1 MTRILLPVLLA
12 IITPVLLLAQARE
25 GNTEYD
31 KKKQPAFIIDY
42 AYPPEA
48 VENAFFQKLEKL
60 GYRGKEEKG
69 VFNKDKGFRIFKGA
83 YITEV
88 SDKSLDF
95 IVKIEPKSK
104 KDDGSTTLYMVIH
117 RDGHNA
123 MEGFDSDER
132 RKAKDFLNDLLP
144 HVESA
149 HLELQIKGQEET
161 VGKSE
166 KKLKGLQD
174 EKKTLEE
181 KMKKLDDDILVNEQ
195 EIQTQKQALETLK
208 SRRKS

>member
-1 MTRILLPVLLA
+1 MKKILLPVLLA
-12 IITPVLLLAQARE
+12 FLCPNLLLAQAHE
-25 GNTEYD
+25 GNVEYD

-48 VENAFFQKLEKL
+48 VENALFQKLEKL

-83 YITEV
+83 YITEI

-95 IVKIEPKSK
+95 IIKIEPKSRK
-104 KDDGSTTLYMVIH
+104 ENDAATLYMIINK
-117 RDGHNA
+117 DGQNA
-123 MEGFDSDER
+123 MGGFDSDDKK
-132 RKAKDFLNDLLP
+132 KAKEFLNELLP

-149 HLELQIKGQEET
+149 HLELQIKEQEET

-166 KKLKGLQD
+166 KKLKALQD
-174 EKKTLEE
+174 EKKLLEE
-181 KMKKLDDDILVNEQ
+181 KLKKLDEDILLNEQ
-195 EIQTQKQALETLK
+195 EVGTLKQALDTLK
-208 SRRKS
+208 SRRKV

>member
-104 KDDGSTTLYMVIH
+104 KDDGATSLY
-117 RDGHNA
+117 R
-123 MEGFDSDER
+123 
-132 RKAKDFLNDLLP
+132 L
-144 HVESA
+144 
-149 HLELQIKGQEET
+149 
-161 VGKSE
+161 
-166 KKLKGLQD
+166 
-174 EKKTLEE
+174 
-181 KMKKLDDDILVNEQ
+181 
-195 EIQTQKQALETLK
+195 
-208 SRRKS
+208 

>member
-1 MTRILLPVLLA
+1 MKNILLPALLA
-12 IITPVLLLAQARE
+12 LISPILLRSQARE
-25 GNTEYD
+25 GNVEYD

-42 AYPPEA
+42 SYPPEA

-69 VFNKDKGFRIFKGA
+69 VFNKDKGFHVFKGA

-95 IVKIEPKSK
+95 IVKIEPRSR
-104 KDDGSTTLYMVIH
+104 KDNDATTLSMVIH
-117 RDGHNA
+117 RDGQNA
-123 MEGFDSDER
+123 MDGFDSDEKK
-132 RKAKDFLNDLLP
+132 KARDFLNDLLP
-144 HVESA
+144 NVESA
-149 HLELQIKGQEET
+149 HLELQIKGQEDI

-166 KKLKGLQD
+166 KKLKSLQD
-174 EKKTLEE
+174 EKKMLEE

-208 SRRKS
+208 SRRKA